1 MNVNECQFCA
11 DNENHSQW
19 EADVIEQC
27 RTALAAILCAS
38 EPHCP
43 TEREARRLCV
53 AAMQELNKEL
63 NK

>member
-1 MNVNECQFCA
+1 M
-11 DNENHSQW
+11 SR
-19 EADVIEQC
+19 EALKRI
-27 RTALAAILCAS
+27 RTALAAMLCAG

-63 NK
+63 HTELNTKNTK